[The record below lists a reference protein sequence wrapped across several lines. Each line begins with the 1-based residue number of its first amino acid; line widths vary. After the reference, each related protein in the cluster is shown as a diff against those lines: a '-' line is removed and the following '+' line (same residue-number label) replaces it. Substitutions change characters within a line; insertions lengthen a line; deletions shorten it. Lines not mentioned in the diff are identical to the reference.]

1 MNAPNLSDFK
11 PKSFWS
17 RPEGTSGMLFGAA
30 AIVTGLYGLYNILP
44 WVITLLQNTLY
55 TIFLSLAVGA
65 VIYVIAD
72 SRFRNLLSFAYK
84 SVMRAITGVFIT
96 IDPIGIIKNYVDTL
110 KKNLQNIQKQ
120 QSNVRGQI
128 ELIKR
133 EMQANAGKMNQNI
146 RIVQQ
151 AKKDDKYAME
161 AKLAARST
169 GRLEQTNVTYQQ
181 LMTKMEGLYRVLCK
195 TEEAANFLIM
205 DISEE
210 ITVKEKERKV
220 ILAGHSA
227 IRSAMKIIKPEDDKK
242 AMFDMTME
250 YLAED
255 VASKVGDI
263 EHFMD
268 ISQSFLNSV
277 DLQNGIFEQEG
288 WEILENWEKKDSALL
303 GKEKQVLLEQARDPN
318 QELDFNN
325 PINKEKIPRENQFGH
340 LLN

>member
-1 MNAPNLSDFK
+1 MV
-11 PKSFWS
+11 
-17 RPEGTSGMLFGAA
+17 FGAA
-30 AIVTGLYGLYNILP
+30 AIVAGLFGLYHILP
-44 WVITLLQNTLY
+44 WIVTLLTNTLY
-55 TIFLSLAVGA
+55 TILLCMAIGGI
-65 VIYVIAD
+65 IYVAAD

-120 QSNVRGQI
+120 QANVRGQI

-133 EMQANAGKMNQNI
+133 EIQANAGKVNQNV

-151 AKKDDKYAME
+151 AKKDGKYAME

-181 LMTKMEGLYRVLCK
+181 LMVKMEGLYRVLCK

-242 AMFDMTME
+242 AIFDQTLE
-250 YLAED
+250 YMAED
-255 VASKVGDI
+255 VANKVGDI

-277 DLQNGIFEQEG
+277 DLQNGIFEEEG
-288 WEILENWEKKDSALL
+288 FEILEQWEKKDSVLL
-303 GKEKQVLLEQARDPN
+303 GKEKQAILEQARDPR

-325 PINKEKIPRENQFGH
+325 PINKEKIPRENQFGN
-340 LLN
+340 LLK